1 MRYLTAVAVA
11 VTIALAGLVLQ
22 VANMPGEAPKP
33 IQVVP
38 VDARQLAYE
47 AATATA
53 AHVLEANGCSDRYA
67 PIIARA
73 AIDHGLEPRIVA
85 GVIVVESSCNPL
97 AVSPVGAIGL
107 MQINQRVWKHSRREL
122 QDPEANIRIGT
133 RILADYIRPRG
144 VRAGLV
150 RYNGLG
156 TDCTYCD
163 AGYTTH
169 VLYAA
174 NRR

>member
-22 VANMPGEAPKP
+22 VANLPGEAPKP

-53 AHVLEANGCSDRYA
+53 AHVLKANGCSDRYA

-85 GVIVVESSCNPL
+85 GLIYVESSCK
-97 AVSPVGAIGL
+97 ADSVSPKNAVGL
-107 MQINQRVWKHSRREL
+107 MQINLTVWRVPRRRAL
-122 QDPEANIRIGT
+122 DPEYNVNKGAE
-133 RILADYIRPRG
+133 ILAIYIHSH
-144 VRAGLV
+144 GL
-150 RYNGLG
+150 RDGLHRFNGLG
-156 TDCTYCD
+156 DPSAIYSNR
-163 AGYTTH
+163 
-169 VLYAA
+169 VIEAA
-174 NRR
+174 NAVQR